1 MATLELERTQV
12 LSVEEQAQRH
22 NAMIAERYRRL
33 QDAENNQFARE
44 TQTVRAS
51 VLAPEKPVFTAPVVE
66 TPAVE
71 QMPQITDFVPTH
83 AEMPVFTTEKFNAVQ
98 DVVETP
104 VAPLQNAAAPVE
116 LYTPT
121 AVQAPEY
128 ALTSMAKT
136 VLAVFTAV
144 VVAMTTLI
152 CVNSHVIRLKR
163 VRIQNLEQKKEQLLD
178 LNEEIQRRLE
188 AAQSDE
194 TIAQYAQSQGMIL
207 GK

>member
-1 MATLELERTQV
+1 MATLELEKTQV

-33 QDAENNQFARE
+33 QDAENSQFARE

-51 VLAPEKPVFTAPVVE
+51 VLAPEKPVFTAPVIE

-71 QMPQITDFVPTH
+71 QMPQITEFVPTQ
-83 AEMPVFTTEKFNAVQ
+83 AEMPVFTTEKFESVQ
-98 DVVETP
+98 AVVETP
-104 VAPLQNAAAPVE
+104 VQSVATPVE

-121 AVQAPEY
+121 TTQAPEY

-144 VVAMTTLI
+144 VVAMLTVI
-152 CVNSHVIRLKR
+152 CVNSSVIRMKKI
-163 VRIQNLEQKKEQLLD
+163 RIQNLEQKKEQLLD
-178 LNEEIQRRLE
+178 LNEEIQRRLD

-194 TIAQYAQSQGMIL
+194 AIAQYAQSQGMIL
-207 GK
+207 G